1 MEANSSQ
8 RVPGAGWVM
17 FAATLFLILG
27 IFNVI
32 DGIVAIS
39 KDGHF
44 AADNLFVGDLTL
56 WGIILMAI
64 GAIQLLA
71 SFQLYSGRGQ
81 LLGISLLVLNLI
93 AQLFFLPAYPF
104 WSVIVM
110 VICGWAIYG
119 LCVYGDQFTTERVA
133 EGPVEERDEKEDEDA
148 GDDEKSKD
156 D

>member
-1 MEANSSQ
+1 MEAKSSP
-8 RVPGAGWVM
+8 RAPGTGWVV

-56 WGIILMAI
+56 WGIILMVL

-81 LLGISLLVLNLI
+81 LLGISLLVLNLV

-110 VICGWAIYG
+110 VIDGVAIYG
-119 LCVYGDQFTTERVA
+119 LTVYGEHFTSERSS
-133 EGPVEERDEKEDEDA
+133 EPPTEERDEKEDEEP
-148 GDDEKSKD
+148 DENE
-156 D
+156 

>member
-1 MEANSSQ
+1 M
-8 RVPGAGWVM
+8 PGAGWVM

-56 WGIILMAI
+56 WGVILMVV

-71 SFQLYSGRGQ
+71 SFQLYKGRGQ
-81 LLGISLLVLNLI
+81 LLGISLLVLNLV

-110 VICGWAIYG
+110 VIDGMAIYG
-119 LCVYGDQFTTERVA
+119 LTVYGEHFTTERPA
-133 EGPVEERDEKEDEDA
+133 ESPTEERDEKEDEEP
-148 GDDEKSKD
+148 DED
-156 D
+156 E

>member
-1 MEANSSQ
+1 V
-8 RVPGAGWVM
+8 RGAGWVV

-56 WGIILMAI
+56 WGIILLVI

-81 LLGISLLVLNLI
+81 LLGISLLVLNLV

-110 VICGWAIYG
+110 VICGMAIYG
-119 LCVYGDQFTTERVA
+119 ITVYGEHFAGEPA
-133 EGPVEERDEKEDEDA
+133 PEGPAEPRDEKEDT
-148 GDDEKSKD
+148 
-156 D
+156 